1 MTLFSIAC
9 IQENICGDSTR
20 QLISSL
26 EDNKKFLVK
35 DSPKGVTPTDE
46 VNSLKMFIDKFL
58 LNIKSNQ
65 IAGKLEQFDLN
76 NYRDNIVDRAKK
88 ILIESNVS
96 EMQIDHALL
105 EDEAYKE
112 DLIYKIGEV
121 FKQTLL
127 EFGIGEY

>member
-1 MTLFSIAC
+1 
-9 IQENICGDSTR
+9 
-20 QLISSL
+20 
-26 EDNKKFLVK
+26 
-35 DSPKGVTPTDE
+35 
-46 VNSLKMFIDKFL
+46 MFIDKFL

-112 DLIYKIGEV
+112 DLIFKMGEV
-121 FKQTLL
+121 FK
-127 EFGIGEY
+127 